1 MAAAPHGRDGAS
13 WRDDPERWHP
23 DRIGGLVDPDRGRQN
38 ALVYSSEEVYARE
51 LERIFGR
58 AWLCVA
64 HESQIRDPGDY
75 VTSYMGEDAVIVTR
89 QRDGAIAVMLN
100 QCRHRGVKLCRGDYG
115 TTRAFVCSYHGW
127 CYGLDGRLTGMP
139 HEQTEGYYGEIDKRN
154 WGLIRVPRVDTYKGL
169 VFATWDEDAA
179 PLLDYLGEA
188 TWYMDAV
195 LDRREGGTEVMAV
208 HKWRVRGNWK
218 FGAEQ
223 HVSDFT
229 HAACSHVSFK
239 EAVNPGASIARLIDA
254 PAPMEY
260 GLQYSSPKLG
270 HGAGWMTWPDDPM
283 MIEAVPV
290 QRPEVVNWLR
300 GEGGEIQRE
309 RIGVTRTD
317 KMAVIHMN
325 IFPNLTFNRGEGY
338 MRFWQPRGP
347 NECEVWSFVI
357 VNRND
362 PPEIKQAWVDGCSEA
377 FSAAG
382 YLEQD
387 DTENAMCA
395 GMGVRGWKSGQTPL
409 SITMGLGHAEPH
421 RKGKDHEDGFEGPGN
436 ISFVYSEEG
445 LRGFYRRWS
454 ELMAD
459 DGDAEERS

>member
-1 MAAAPHGRDGAS
+1 MAANVMENRHS
-13 WRDDPERWHP
+13 NWTNDPARWSRQ
-23 DRIGGLVDPDRGRQN
+23 RISDLVDAERGRQN
-38 ALVYSSEEVYARE
+38 AQVYSSEEVYARE

-58 AWLCVA
+58 CWLCLG
-64 HESQIRDPGDY
+64 HESQVANPGDY
-75 VTSYMGEDAVIVTR
+75 ITTYMGEDSVIVTR
-89 QRDGAIAVMLN
+89 QKDGQIGVFLN

-115 TTRAFVCSYHGW
+115 NARAFVCSYHGW
-127 CYGLDGRLTGMP
+127 CYAMDGRLTGMP
-139 HEQTEGYYGEIDKRN
+139 HEKTEGYYGEIDKSQ
-154 WGLIRVPRVDTYKGL
+154 WGLIRVPKVDTYKGL
-169 VFATWDEDAA
+169 IFANWDDDAA
-179 PLLDYLGEA
+179 PLLDHLGEA
-188 TWYMDAV
+188 TWYLDAV
-195 LDRREGGTEVMAV
+195 LDRHEGGTEVVAL

-239 EAVNPGASIARLIDA
+239 EAINPGASIARLIDA

-260 GLQYSSPKLG
+260 GLQYSSPALG
-270 HGAGWMTWPDDPM
+270 HGAGWMTWPDDAM
-283 MIEAVPV
+283 MIEAIPV
-290 QRPEVVNWLR
+290 QRPEIVEWLR
-300 GEGGEIQRE
+300 GKGGDMQRE
-309 RIGVTRTD
+309 RLGTSRAD

-347 NECEVWSFVI
+347 NECEVWSYVL
-357 VNRND
+357 VNKND
-362 PPEIKQAWVDGCSEA
+362 PPEIKAAWAAGCSEA

-395 GMGVRGWKSGQTPL
+395 SMGLRGWKSQQTRL
-409 SITMGLGHAEPH
+409 SIGMGMGHAEPH
-421 RKGKDHEDGFEGPGN
+421 KKNPDHADGFDGPGN

-459 DGDAEERS
+459 EEEVA